1 MPNIQL
7 LPELLISQIAAGE
20 VIERPASALKEL
32 LENSIDA
39 QVDTLHIELVE
50 GGSKLIRV
58 SDNGLGIAKEELAL
72 ALKRHATSKIRSL
85 EDLQQVQSLGFRGEG
100 LASIAA
106 VSRFSLTSRATGAER
121 AWRVEVDNGILSE
134 LSPAALTSGT
144 VAEVREIYFN
154 TPARRKFLKS
164 AATEYAYCEEMI
176 KRLALANAQIQI
188 TLLHNQKPQLR
199 LPSTDLLGRAG
210 AILGEAFTE
219 SALKIDETLHS
230 MRVYGYVGS
239 PTLAK
244 GARDGQYFFVNGRF
258 VRDKILMHAMKEA
271 YRDVLHHDRHA
282 LYVLFLEIDPMA
294 VDANV
299 HPTKIEVR
307 FREQQ
312 AVHQLVFHAVKKALA
327 QTKAGVGIDTQTLAA
342 NAKQDSEN
350 LSFNTTP
357 LTTSQFP
364 PSSHSSRQSPQ
375 RNPSFQAFAGTST
388 AMPARAPMAFY
399 EKQFKPIQENL
410 LNDEHMVSS
419 HLTTPPLGFALAQLN
434 GVYILAENQQGLI
447 VVDMHA
453 AHERIGYE
461 RLKHAL
467 EINNMPMQPLLV
479 PHTFALDPL
488 DCATVEEEAEC
499 LATLGFAMTMISP
512 THVAV
517 RALPVFLKDADVP
530 SLVNALLRDI
540 RLVGASTLLTA
551 KRDELLATMA
561 CHGAVRANRQLTI
574 PEMNALLRDMEVTER
589 SGQCNHGR
597 PTWFALSMAELDKL
611 FMRGM

>member
-58 SDNGLGIAKEELAL
+58 TDNGIGIAKEELAL

-85 EDLQQVQSLGFRGEG
+85 EDLQKVQSLGFRGEG

-106 VSRFSLTSRATGAER
+106 VSRFSLTSRATDAER
-121 AWRVEVDNGILSE
+121 AWRVEVDNGALSE

-199 LPSTDLLGRAG
+199 LPSADLLGRAG
-210 AILGEAFTE
+210 AILGEAFTA

-327 QTKAGVGIDTQTLAA
+327 HTKAGMGVDTQTLAA
-342 NAKQDSEN
+342 NTQQESEN
-350 LSFNTTP
+350 SSFNTTP
-357 LTTSQFP
+357 FNPSQFSSSH
-364 PSSHSSRQSPQ
+364 PSSRSPQ
-375 RNPSFQAFAGTST
+375 RSHSFQAFVGTSA

-399 EKQFKPIQENL
+399 EKQFKPTQETL
-410 LNDEHMVSS
+410 LNDEHMASS
-419 HLTTPPLGFALAQLN
+419 DLTTPPLGFALAQLN

-467 EINNMPMQPLLV
+467 EMNNMPMQPLLV
-479 PHTFALDPL
+479 PHTFALDPV

-499 LATLGFAMTMISP
+499 LATLGFTMTMISP

-597 PTWFALSMAELDKL
+597 PTWFALTMAELDKL